1 MSKIGIRR
9 EIDKTGRLCIP
20 KEMRDLL
27 KLEDEVELILTEEG
41 VLIRKPEFILLKST
55 RVEKS
60 DFS

>member
-27 KLEDEVELILTEEG
+27 KLEDEVELILTEEA